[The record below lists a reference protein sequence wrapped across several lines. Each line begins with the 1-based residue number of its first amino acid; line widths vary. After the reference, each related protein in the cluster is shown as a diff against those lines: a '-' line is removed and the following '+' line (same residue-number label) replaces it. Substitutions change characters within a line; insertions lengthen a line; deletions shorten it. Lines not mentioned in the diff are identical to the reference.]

1 MPYMTYFKNGKI
13 VGCGNA
19 EDDIPKGID
28 TVDFNNP
35 KLTDAQIEKRI
46 NNKTPKYKSA
56 VSGSFAIREAPR
68 IM

>member
-46 NNKTPKYKSA
+46 NRWRKLSA
-56 VSGSFAIREAPR
+56 HILISRDHD
-68 IM
+68 